1 MCLKVGMYLEVSRQ
15 QVVVRTQ
22 VALGLV
28 FHGDK
33 RALELRFYKTISS
46 FSGQQVSTKQKE
58 PFGNQGRKTSL

>member
-33 RALELRFYKTISS
+33 RALELRF
-46 FSGQQVSTKQKE
+46 
-58 PFGNQGRKTSL
+58 